1 MAILLASVVA
11 GAIGF
16 IWLKLAGAPTSVGSD
31 RS

>member
-16 IWLKLAGAPTSVGSD
+16 IWLKLAGTPNSVENV